1 MPSTSALDAP
11 QPTHQPWAATLLSLL
26 FLVGAPVSSVFAH
39 AGHGDEFHQSQSAQ
53 SAGAVQLDP
62 LTSDR
67 LGVKT
72 APVVPRYLNFGIKTT
87 GQIETLPNQ
96 TVEVTTPVGG
106 TILKLLVKPGDR
118 VEAGQP
124 VAVMTSAEL
133 AELRTTAL
141 DRQAD
146 AIAAVQQ
153 AEADLRLAEDNYQ
166 QQQRIAASELQ
177 EARVALS
184 FAQEQYDRDRELVQ
198 NGALPRRQALASEAE
213 LAQAKAHLSRAESR
227 LPVSEAQ
234 AQLKRARSAVQA
246 AQQRVA
252 LSGETYQTRLR
263 QLGTRQNQDGTIT
276 VTAPIAG
283 VIAAPDVTPG
293 DEVKLGESR
302 EDAGATIFTI
312 INASRVQVAANIF
325 EKDIDQIRQG
335 QGVRGRV
342 SSLPQRTFAGQIS
355 VIGAAVEGSSRVI
368 PVKAELDNPGG
379 FLKPGM
385 FVELDVLTDRT
396 STTVLAVPQ
405 SAIVATN
412 DQRNLVFVQNG
423 TAFEPVEVSLGKEFG
438 DFVEVKTGLF
448 EGDQVVTQRANQLY
462 AQSLRGGSAQPEAK
476 AAPIPTNSNSQ
487 PQTVPWWW
495 LVPATGAIAAGTFWA
510 GAAWARR
517 RDPSLATHLINNGN
531 GQDQDL
537 YLPPTSSTD
546 TSLNGSARHP
556 VAPVESAA
564 SHHQSH

>member
-1 MPSTSALDAP
+1 MPSPSVP
-11 QPTHQPWAATLLSLL
+11 VVSQKVHQPWATTLLSLL
-26 FLVGAPVSSVFAH
+26 FLVGAPVSSVLAH
-39 AGHGDEFHQSQSAQ
+39 VGHGDEFHQSQSAQ
-53 SAGAVQLDP
+53 SAGAVQVDP
-62 LTSDR
+62 ATSDR
-67 LGVKT
+67 LGIKT
-72 APVVPRYLNFGIKTT
+72 APVTPRYLDFGIKTT

-141 DRQAD
+141 DRKAD

-177 EARVALS
+177 EAKVALN

-198 NGALPRRQALASEAE
+198 NGALPRRQVLASEAE
-213 LAQAKAHLSRAESR
+213 LAQAKAQLAKAESR

-263 QLGTRQNQDGTIT
+263 QLGTQQNQDGTIT

-283 VIAAPDVTPG
+283 VIADPDMTAG
-293 DEVKLGESR
+293 DKVKLGESR
-302 EDAGATIFTI
+302 QDAGETIFTI
-312 INASRVQVAANIF
+312 INASQVQVAANIF

-342 SSLPQRTFAGQIS
+342 SSLPQRTFSGEIS
-355 VIGAAVEGSSRVI
+355 VIGAAVDGSSRVI
-368 PVKAELDNPGG
+368 PVKAKLDNSEG

-385 FVELDVLTDRT
+385 FVELEVLTDRT
-396 STTVLAVPQ
+396 STAVLAVPQ
-405 SAIVATN
+405 SAIVETN
-412 DQRNLVFVQNG
+412 DQRQLVFVQNG
-423 TAFEPVEVSLGKEFG
+423 TAFEPVEVTLGKEFG
-438 DFVEVKTGLF
+438 DFVEVKAGLF

-462 AQSLRGGSAQPEAK
+462 AQSLRGGSSQPEPK
-476 AAPIPTNSNSQ
+476 AASTPNKSDSQ
-487 PQTVPWWW
+487 SPTVPWWW
-495 LVPATGAIAAGTFWA
+495 VIPATGAIAVGTFWA
-510 GAAWARR
+510 GMYWAKRQQQELMPL
-517 RDPSLATHLINNGN
+517 RDDQHNSPTPLQSSSAQYALTSASSKHEPSES
-531 GQDQDL
+531 Q
-537 YLPPTSSTD
+537 
-546 TSLNGSARHP
+546 
-556 VAPVESAA
+556 AP
-564 SHHQSH
+564 HQSH

>member
-11 QPTHQPWAATLLSLL
+11 QQAHQPWATTLLSLL
-26 FLVGAPVSSVFAH
+26 FLVGAPASSALAH
-39 AGHGDEFHQSQSAQ
+39 VGHGDEFHQSQSAQ
-53 SAGAVQLDP
+53 SAEAVQLDP
-62 LTSDR
+62 ATSDR

-118 VEAGQP
+118 IEAGQP

-141 DRQAD
+141 DRQAE

-166 QQQRIAASELQ
+166 QQQRIVASELQ

-283 VIAAPDVTPG
+283 VIADPDVTPG
-293 DEVKLGESR
+293 DKVKLGESR

-312 INASRVQVAANIF
+312 INASRVQVAANLF
-325 EKDIDQIRQG
+325 EKDLEQVKQG
-335 QGVRGRV
+335 QGVRGQV
-342 SSLPQRTFAGQIS
+342 SSLPQHTFSGQIS

-379 FLKPGM
+379 SLKPGM
-385 FVELDVLTDRT
+385 FVELEVLTDRT
-396 STTVLAVPQ
+396 PTAVLAVPQ

-423 TAFEPVEVSLGKEFG
+423 TAFEPVEVTLGKEFG
-438 DFVEVKTGLF
+438 DLVEVKTGLF

-476 AAPIPTNSNSQ
+476 AAPAPTNSESQ
-487 PQTVPWWW
+487 PQTIPWWW
-495 LVPATGAIAAGTFWA
+495 LVPSTGTIAAGTFWA
-510 GAAWARR
+510 GMYWANRR
-517 RDPSLATHLINNGN
+517 
-531 GQDQDL
+531 QQDL
-537 YLPPTSSTD
+537 MPRDHQHNLPTPIQGSSAQYALTSASTK
-546 TSLNGSARHP
+546 HEQP
-556 VAPVESAA
+556 ESQPP
-564 SHHQSH
+564 SPHQSH